1 MKRRGYTL
9 IELILVVTILG
20 IAGALLIPN
29 LSGRGDFDTQAAVRS
44 LVADIAFAQSDALA
58 RQGYRRVQF
67 LPNGRGWALV
77 KVEDLDEIFDEAS
90 ADYVVDP
97 LNRGSSGSRYIVDLE
112 RGGRFDSVRV
122 VSASFDGS
130 TREYFT
136 FDEMGGTV
144 YGNDLPGTGGSVV
157 LESPEARYEVVIA
170 PLTGKVTVRLL
181 ALLGGG

>member
-20 IAGALLIPN
+20 IAGALLVPN
-29 LSGRGDFDTQAAVRS
+29 LSSRGDLDTQAAVRT

-67 LPNGRGWALV
+67 LPDGRGWALV
-77 KVEDLDEIFDEAS
+77 QVEDLDELFDEAT

-97 LNRGSSGSRYIVDLE
+97 LNRGSAGNRCIVDLE
-112 RGGRFDSVRV
+112 RGGRFSSVRV

-130 TREYFT
+130 TRDFFT
-136 FDEMGGTV
+136 FDELGGTV
-144 YGNDLPGTGGSVV
+144 YGSGLPGTGGTVV
-157 LESPEARYEVVIA
+157 LASPEATYEVVLA
-170 PLTGKVTVRLL
+170 PLTGKITVRRT
-181 ALLGGG
+181 AGATGG

>member
-29 LSGRGDFDTQAAVRS
+29 LSSRGDLDTQAAVRT

-58 RQGYRRVQF
+58 RQEYRRVQF

-77 KVEDLDEIFDEAS
+77 EVEDIDETFDESTAE
-90 ADYVVDP
+90 YVLDP
-97 LNRGSSGSRYIVDLE
+97 LNRGSAGNRCIVDLE
-112 RGGRFDSVRV
+112 RGGRFSSVRV
-122 VSASFDGS
+122 VSAAFDGT

-136 FDEMGGTV
+136 FDELGGTV
-144 YGNDLPGTGGSVV
+144 YGSGLPGTGGKVV
-157 LESPEARYEVVIA
+157 LESPEATYEVVIA
-170 PLTGKVTVRLL
+170 PLTGKVTVRRV
-181 ALLGGG
+181 ASAVGG